1 MLLVILECKKC
12 LFATF
17 NQPELWRYDN
27 LQVSEPF
34 QSCFGGPATIN
45 AFPAPNQK
53 VHRTWEKHRG
63 REKCIASSE
72 FVFKL

>member
-34 QSCFGGPATIN
+34 QSRFSVPATVN
-45 AFPAPNQK
+45 AFPARNK
-53 VHRTWEKHRG
+53 EVCRTWEKQRG
-63 REKCIASSE
+63 KEKFLASSE
-72 FVFKL
+72 FFW